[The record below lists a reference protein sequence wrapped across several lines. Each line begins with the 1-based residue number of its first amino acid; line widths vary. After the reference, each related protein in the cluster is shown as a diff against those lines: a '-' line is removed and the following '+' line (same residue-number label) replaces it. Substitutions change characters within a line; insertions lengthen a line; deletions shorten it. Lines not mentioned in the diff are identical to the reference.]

1 MLSFKDLMKKQL
13 TPLSQKL
20 RDLGIHSSVNSVDGL
35 VDQWATLTEQQ
46 RVEGYRLLSEAEERV
61 ETAEYSVR
69 EYSRRRDHHFVSS
82 LRNFLINVVPDPS
95 IFDGGPEGDS
105 GLCHVAECKDKVVGY
120 VRYDEDVRYCH
131 IHEVVVA
138 PRFRGRGIMS
148 GLIGSIEGNVPLS
161 LLVHS
166 SNQVARGAFSKF
178 GFVQEGSTPDGY
190 LFLVKEF

>member
-1 MLSFKDLMKKQL
+1 MKKQL
-13 TPLSQKL
+13 TPLSQRLKN
-20 RDLGIHSSVNSVDGL
+20 LGIPSRVRSVEDL
-35 VDQWATLTEQQ
+35 VDQWATLTEKQ
-46 RVEGYRLLSEAEERV
+46 RLGGYRLLSEAEERV

-69 EYSRRRDHHFVSS
+69 EYYHRRDHHVVSS
-82 LRNFLINVVPDPS
+82 LRNCLVNVVPDSS
-95 IFDGGPEGDS
+95 IFDGNSESDS
-105 GLCHVAECKDKVVGY
+105 ALCHVAESKEKVVGY
-120 VRYDEDVRYCH
+120 ITYDEDVCYCH

-138 PRFRGRGIMS
+138 PRLRGRGIMS

-166 SNQVARGAFSKF
+166 SNQVAREAFSKF